1 MGLVLKMSESRF
13 DHVDDPTGHMEC
25 EENSTV
31 DYTVP
36 RGQVWLERA
45 FELVMT
51 LDVNT
56 AQQLICT
63 VVLSSLM
70 NTSQL

>member
-31 DYTVP
+31 DYTLL

-45 FELVMT
+45 FELMMT
-51 LDVNT
+51 LDVNMT
-56 AQQLICT
+56 QQLIYT
-63 VVLSSLM
+63 VVLSNSL

>member
-1 MGLVLKMSESRF
+1 MSESRF

-25 EENSTV
+25 EESSTV
-31 DYTVP
+31 DYTLP

-45 FELVMT
+45 FELMMT
-51 LDVNT
+51 LDVNMT
-56 AQQLICT
+56 QQLIYT
-63 VVLSSLM
+63 VVLSNSL